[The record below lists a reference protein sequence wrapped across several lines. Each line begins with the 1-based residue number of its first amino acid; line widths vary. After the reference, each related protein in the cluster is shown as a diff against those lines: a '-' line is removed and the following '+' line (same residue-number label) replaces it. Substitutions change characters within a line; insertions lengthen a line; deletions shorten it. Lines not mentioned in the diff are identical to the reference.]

1 MEAVVEPHGFT
12 IARARARVLIA
23 DEHADSVVTLTVLL
37 ADVVS
42 ETDGAYEIRPAIHVP
57 ADIQPD
63 VVMLDKAVP
72 HLNGY
77 AIDSRLRSQS
87 WGRNVL
93 LIAVT
98 AWSIFEPSQQAVDA
112 GVDQY
117 ATKPMDLEALS
128 SLLGALAE

>member
-23 DEHADSVVTLTVLL
+23 DDHADSLVTLT
-37 ADVVS
+37 
-42 ETDGAYEIRPAIHVP
+42 
-57 ADIQPD
+57 
-63 VVMLDKAVP
+63 
-72 HLNGY
+72 
-77 AIDSRLRSQS
+77 
-87 WGRNVL
+87 VL

-98 AWSIFEPSQQAVDA
+98 AWSSFERSQQAVVA
-112 GVDQY
+112 GFDQY

>member
-1 MEAVVEPHGFT
+1 M
-12 IARARARVLIA
+12 
-23 DEHADSVVTLTVLL
+23 
-37 ADVVS
+37 
-42 ETDGAYEIRPAIHVP
+42 
-57 ADIQPD
+57 
-63 VVMLDKAVP
+63 
-72 HLNGY
+72 NGY

-98 AWSIFEPSQQAVDA
+98 AWSIFEPSQQAVEA

-128 SLLGALAE
+128 SLLSALAE